1 MYVPT
6 GPRNKANSSNP
17 VSTIY
22 GPSTCLINTW
32 TGSFIAGEK
41 NKTSQ
46 RKKTVV
52 LKNVW
57 FMAHKSSR
65 YSPRSLI
72 AFTSNIRV
80 LSWSVCTCTTPCP

>member
-6 GPRNKANSSNP
+6 GPRNRANSSDP

-41 NKTSQ
+41 TKTNQ
-46 RKKTVV
+46 RKKTCGPKKCVV
-52 LKNVW
+52 YGTQK
-57 FMAHKSSR
+57 
-65 YSPRSLI
+65 
-72 AFTSNIRV
+72 
-80 LSWSVCTCTTPCP
+80 

>member
-32 TGSFIAGEK
+32 TGSFIVGGKKQNQPKKK
-41 NKTSQ
+41 NCGP
-46 RKKTVV
+46 KKCVV
-52 LKNVW
+52 YGTQK
-57 FMAHKSSR
+57 
-65 YSPRSLI
+65 
-72 AFTSNIRV
+72 
-80 LSWSVCTCTTPCP
+80 